1 MRIFVN
7 ALLVR
12 MDEWIFRVL
21 SSAIPEVLSV
31 NINSAKFL
39 LFPHLQKKKKFFF
52 FFGADMTSPCAFIQ
66 SQEYLRLL
74 ISFQLSMHYLFF
86 LGLF

>member
-1 MRIFVN
+1 MILRIFVN

-31 NINSAKFL
+31 NINSANFL

-52 FFGADMTSPCAFIQ
+52 FWC
-66 SQEYLRLL
+66 
-74 ISFQLSMHYLFF
+74 
-86 LGLF
+86 

>member
-1 MRIFVN
+1 MILRIFVS
-7 ALLVR
+7 ALVVR

-31 NINSAKFL
+31 NINSANFL
-39 LFPHLQKKKKFFF
+39 LFPHLQKKKFFF
-52 FFGADMTSPCAFIQ
+52 CADTTSPCAFIQ

>member
-1 MRIFVN
+1 MILRIFVN

-31 NINSAKFL
+31 NINSANFL

-52 FFGADMTSPCAFIQ
+52 FV
-66 SQEYLRLL
+66 L
-74 ISFQLSMHYLFF
+74 I
-86 LGLF
+86 